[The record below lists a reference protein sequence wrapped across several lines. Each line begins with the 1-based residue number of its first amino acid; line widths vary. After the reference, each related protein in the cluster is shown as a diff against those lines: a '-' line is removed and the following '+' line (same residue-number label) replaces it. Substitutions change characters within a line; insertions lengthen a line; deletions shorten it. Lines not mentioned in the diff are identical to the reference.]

1 MNAKR
6 LAAALLALVL
16 ALGLTACGKTD
27 RTADLAFQ
35 TAPYYIQ
42 EEMALPVGS
51 GELIGCCTDGK
62 SIWYLAIPGE
72 DEAPVLCRVPLD
84 GGKAEVLTEY
94 QAPMES
100 GQPAAGY
107 VGPILGGDGKLWV
120 WEQFLVS
127 GPSDGS
133 GGESTGQ
140 VFHMRQL
147 DPDSGGELKL
157 VDITAAMED
166 MNLLTLNGL
175 AVDEAG
181 TIFLADQKHVA
192 AVDGQGQTLYTLKAK
207 LPGIFFSAQ
216 AGGAL
221 ALLPDGT
228 VGVLTVQSGDERT
241 VKAIDR
247 ETRDWTGKEYAIH
260 KNVDCIYAG
269 SGECAFY
276 YISDNTVYGI
286 VPGEKIPLRLL
297 PWSSAQLDEP
307 GSVRCFAL
315 LEEGQ
320 AAILTHSQALRAGQT
335 ERPIQA
341 LRLLP
346 SEEAPEGA
354 KVRLVYGTIGTSLII
369 QDKIAEFN
377 RRNKDYYIEY
387 RDYSEGLLG
396 WSGGKDTPV
405 YQDALSRLYGEIAAG
420 RCPDI
425 LDESIPLDRLA
436 KQGALEDLWPWIDSD
451 PEISRDGLMVHVLEC
466 LEVDGKLP
474 QVCAGFEIETA
485 VAGAAV
491 AGGRTGWTMEEMLDA
506 FGGGMP
512 EFYFVRELDGD
523 FVSPVFY
530 RFDRRAALYELVNMN
545 LSRFA
550 DMETGECSF
559 ESEDFKSLLQLV
571 GSGETVAESDVDWD
585 SPWMLHDYGLG
596 GSDTRVISG
605 MEQCRVLPWEGKA
618 ILYARTL
625 SEAKDL
631 VIDDVLFGGREPLT
645 DYTQRLWDA
654 GLLINQGVTEF
665 SDGME
670 YFVPPYSNHFDQPYW
685 SWDSGIMDVERVRR
699 GYGTTPTAADCA
711 FGGAD
716 GKVYASFAGFP
727 SASGVGSSFTLCQS
741 MAISASSGAKE
752 GAWSFVRDQ
761 LLPYGSVTGYW
772 ENGLPS
778 HFAGFAVNKETFE
791 EQIHVGMEYWTDPYT
806 GEVYRDANGDPVE
819 YTSCGIG
826 VGCPGDIVL
835 AAYLFAPS
843 EAQMERFWTLYNSI
857 DQITGRNDALLD
869 IVMEQADVY
878 FAGDKSLEETVQLI
892 QNRAKLFVSEHM

>member
-84 GGKAEVLTEY
+84 GGEAEVLTEY

-107 VGPILGGDGKLWV
+107 AGPILGGDGKLWV
-120 WEQFLVS
+120 WEQFLIS

-166 MNLLTLNGL
+166 ISLLTLNGL

-207 LPGIFFSAQ
+207 LPGVFFSAR

-228 VGVLTVQSGDERT
+228 IGVLTVQSGDERT

-320 AAILTHSQALRAGQT
+320 AAVLSSIHIPGTGRYDDL
-335 ERPIQA
+335 IQA
-341 LRLLP
+341 VRLLP

-387 RDYSEGLLG
+387 RDYSEGVLG

-466 LEVDGKLP
+466 LEVDGKLS

-485 VAGAAV
+485 VADAAV
-491 AGGRTGWTMEEMLDA
+491 AGNRTGWTMEEMLDA
-506 FGGGMP
+506 FGGEMP
-512 EFYFVRELDGD
+512 EFCFARESG
-523 FVSPVFY
+523 FEQEYTMFH
-530 RFDRRAALYELVNMN
+530 RFDRRSTLYYLVNMN
-545 LSRFA
+545 LIRFVN
-550 DMETGECSF
+550 METGECSF
-559 ESEDFKSLLQLV
+559 DSEDFKSLLRLA
-571 GSGETVAESDVDWD
+571 GSGAEVAETDLDLDNPYVRDDLGLTSSDMV
-585 SPWMLHDYGLG
+585 MG
-596 GSDTRVISG
+596 GIEPYR
-605 MEQCRVLPWEGKA
+605 MFPWEGKPL
-618 ILYARTL
+618 LYSRTL
-625 SEAKDL
+625 GKPKDL
-631 VIDDVLFGGREPLT
+631 VIDDVLFSGREPLT
-645 DYTQRLWDA
+645 DYEQRLWDA
-654 GLLINQGVTEF
+654 EIVASYTSSGGHEFTETRYYRDF
-665 SDGME
+665 S
-670 YFVPPYSNHFDQPYW
+670 QIYW
-685 SWDSGIMDVERVRR
+685 SIANGYSMIGGGRSGR
-699 GYGTTPTAADCA
+699 PLAADCA
-711 FGGAD
+711 RGGAD
-716 GKVYASFAGFP
+716 RNVYAAYVGFP
-727 SASGVGSSFTLCQS
+727 SAGGAGSSFTVRQS
-741 MAISASSGAKE
+741 MAVSASCQAKE
-752 GAWSFVRDQ
+752 GAWSFVRRQ
-761 LLPYGSVTGYW
+761 LLPRSNVSGWYSPAFGGGPSV
-772 ENGLPS
+772 
-778 HFAGFAVNKETFE
+778 FDGFAVNRETFE
-791 EQIHVGMEYWTDPYT
+791 EQMQAGMEYWTDPYT
-806 GEVYRDANGDPVE
+806 GEVFLDASGDPVE
-819 YTSCGIG
+819 FTPWGIG
-826 VGCPGDIVL
+826 VGSPGDIVL
-835 AAYLFAPS
+835 MAYLFAPS
-843 EAQMERFWTLYNSI
+843 EAQMDRFWKLYESTE
-857 DQITGRNDALLD
+857 QITGRNDALLD

>member
-84 GGKAEVLTEY
+84 GGEAEVLTEY

-107 VGPILGGDGKLWV
+107 AGPILGGDGKLWV
-120 WEQFLVS
+120 WEQFLIS

-207 LPGIFFSAQ
+207 LPGTFFSSG

-228 VGVLTVQSGDERT
+228 IGVLTVRSGDERT

-247 ETRDWTGKEYAIH
+247 EAGDWTGKEYAIH

-297 PWSSAQLDEP
+297 PWSSAQLDNP
-307 GSVRCFAL
+307 GSVVCFAL

-320 AAILTHSQALRAGQT
+320 AAVLSSIHVPSTGGYDDL
-335 ERPIQA
+335 IQA
-341 LRLLP
+341 VRLLP

-354 KVRLVYGTIGTSLII
+354 KVRMVYGAIGIDTYGI
-369 QDKIAEFN
+369 QEKIAKFN
-377 RRNKDYYIEY
+377 QGNKDYY
-387 RDYSEGLLG
+387 
-396 WSGGKDTPV
+396 
-405 YQDALSRLYGEIAAG
+405 
-420 RCPDI
+420 
-425 LDESIPLDRLA
+425 
-436 KQGALEDLWPWIDSD
+436 
-451 PEISRDGLMVHVLEC
+451 
-466 LEVDGKLP
+466 
-474 QVCAGFEIETA
+474 
-485 VAGAAV
+485 
-491 AGGRTGWTMEEMLDA
+491 ME
-506 FGGGMP
+506 
-512 EFYFVRELDGD
+512 
-523 FVSPVFY
+523 
-530 RFDRRAALYELVNMN
+530 
-545 LSRFA
+545 
-550 DMETGECSF
+550 
-559 ESEDFKSLLQLV
+559 
-571 GSGETVAESDVDWD
+571 
-585 SPWMLHDYGLG
+585 
-596 GSDTRVISG
+596 
-605 MEQCRVLPWEGKA
+605 
-618 ILYARTL
+618 
-625 SEAKDL
+625 
-631 VIDDVLFGGREPLT
+631 
-645 DYTQRLWDA
+645 
-654 GLLINQGVTEF
+654 
-665 SDGME
+665 
-670 YFVPPYSNHFDQPYW
+670 
-685 SWDSGIMDVERVRR
+685 
-699 GYGTTPTAADCA
+699 
-711 FGGAD
+711 
-716 GKVYASFAGFP
+716 
-727 SASGVGSSFTLCQS
+727 
-741 MAISASSGAKE
+741 
-752 GAWSFVRDQ
+752 
-761 LLPYGSVTGYW
+761 
-772 ENGLPS
+772 
-778 HFAGFAVNKETFE
+778 
-791 EQIHVGMEYWTDPYT
+791 
-806 GEVYRDANGDPVE
+806 
-819 YTSCGIG
+819 
-826 VGCPGDIVL
+826 
-835 AAYLFAPS
+835 
-843 EAQMERFWTLYNSI
+843 
-857 DQITGRNDALLD
+857 
-869 IVMEQADVY
+869 
-878 FAGDKSLEETVQLI
+878 
-892 QNRAKLFVSEHM
+892 

>member
-84 GGKAEVLTEY
+84 GGEAEVLTEY

-166 MNLLTLNGL
+166 ISLLTLDGL

-207 LPGIFFSAQ
+207 LPGIFFSAR

-228 VGVLTVQSGDERT
+228 IGVLTVQSGDERT

-260 KNVDCIYAG
+260 KNVDRIYAG

-297 PWSSAQLDEP
+297 PWSSAQLDNP
-307 GSVRCFAL
+307 GSVVCFAL

-320 AAILTHSQALRAGQT
+320 AAILSSIHIPGTGRYDDL
-335 ERPIQA
+335 IQA
-341 LRLLP
+341 VRLLP

-354 KVRLVYGTIGTSLII
+354 KVRMVYGTIGSDTYGIEE
-369 QDKIAEFN
+369 KIAKFN
-377 RRNKDYYIEY
+377 QGNKDYYIEY
-387 RDYSEGLLG
+387 RDYSEGMMG
-396 WSGGKDTPV
+396 WHGGKNTPV
-405 YQDALSRLYGEIAAG
+405 YQDALARLYGEIAAG

-425 LDESIPLDRLA
+425 LDESIPLDTLA
-436 KQGALEDLWPWIDSD
+436 KRGMLEDLWPWIDSD

-466 LEVDGKLP
+466 LEVDGKLS
-474 QVCAGFEIETA
+474 QVCAAFEIETA
-485 VAGAAV
+485 VASAAV
-491 AGGRTGWTMEEMLDA
+491 AGDRTSWTMGEMLDA
-506 FGGGMP
+506 FGGEMP
-512 EFYFVRELDGD
+512 VFYSAKEISDNFLL
-523 FVSPVFY
+523 PVFY
-530 RFDRRAALYELVNMN
+530 RFDRRSVLYDLVNMN
-545 LSRFA
+545 LSRFV
-550 DMETGECSF
+550 DMESGECSF
-559 ESEDFKSLLQLV
+559 DSEDFKSLLQFV
-571 GSGETVAESDVDWD
+571 GSGAEVAESDVDWD
-585 SPWMLHDYGLG
+585 SPWMLHDYGFS
-596 GSDTRVISG
+596 GSEALAASG
-605 MEQCRVLPWEGKA
+605 MEQCRVLPWEGKPV
-618 ILYARTL
+618 LYARTL
-625 SEAKDL
+625 SELKDL
-631 VIDDVLFGGREPLT
+631 VIDDVLFGGRESLT
-645 DYTQRLWDA
+645 DYKQRLWEA
-654 GLLINQGVTEF
+654 GVICNYDVTTSIVNTIYINDDSYPDWSLENGVL
-665 SDGME
+665 D
-670 YFVPPYSNHFDQPYW
+670 
-685 SWDSGIMDVERVRR
+685 IERAWR
-699 GYGTTPTAADCA
+699 GHGRASLAADCVS
-711 FGGAD
+711 GGAD
-716 GKVYASFAGFP
+716 GTVYAAYAGFP
-727 SASGVGSSFTLCQS
+727 SASGTGSSFKLWQS
-741 MAISASSGAKE
+741 MAISVSSEAKE
-752 GAWSFVRDQ
+752 GAWSFVRRQ
-761 LLPYGSVTGYW
+761 LLPYSNVTGYW
-772 ENGLPS
+772 MATGLPS
-778 HFAGFAVNKETFE
+778 NFAGFAVNKETFE
-791 EQIHVGMEYWTDPYT
+791 ERMRIGMEYWTDPYT
-806 GEVYRDANGDPVE
+806 GEIFRDADGEPVE
-819 YTSCGIG
+819 FSPCGIG
-826 VGCPGDIVL
+826 VGYPEDVVL
-835 AAYLFAPS
+835 LAYLLTPS
-843 EAQMERFWTLYNSI
+843 EAQMDRFWKLYESTE
-857 DQITGRNDALLD
+857 QVSGRNDALLD